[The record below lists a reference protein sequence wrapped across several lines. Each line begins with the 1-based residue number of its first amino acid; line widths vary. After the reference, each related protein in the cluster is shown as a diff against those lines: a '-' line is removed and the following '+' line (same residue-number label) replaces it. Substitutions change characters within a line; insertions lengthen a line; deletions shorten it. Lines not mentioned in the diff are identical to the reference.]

1 MSLINRIDELSSK
14 KNFRNAWFAIIT
26 VFFLVFIIVPTIY
39 VVFYGLADWQ
49 TISDRV
55 LGNPESMSLI
65 WSALFTSFLLAI
77 VVTVIDLIV
86 GLPMAWIMVRK
97 EFRGKHFLDTLID
110 MPLAFPTAALGFSI
124 GIFWGIPIEAP
135 VPPGALGFFT
145 DPFLIVLLLHIIFT
159 YPYMVRSLSAILEQI
174 DQSYEEAGMTLGA
187 SRFTAART
195 ITLPMFRAGLI
206 TGFILCFAR
215 SLSETGGTFIAL
227 STIGHADSFFTGPTL
242 IKYWKEIEGAANVEA
257 ELAMVSML
265 LIITAIVFLLLIK
278 YALSKVSIP
287 FDKVWPRWERVLSRG
302 LVPKAKDLLT
312 FLFMLIVVI
321 IPSFFIFAYLLV
333 PSPGQLD
340 WGGLID
346 ALIYSFF
353 VAGLVTLA
361 DIVLGVPMA
370 LYIARHKEARMAQ
383 LADSLVNVPLIV
395 PTTALGYSLA
405 LFWGGQD
412 IITNVTVLVIFA
424 HIAFTYP
431 LVVRNV
437 AGAVMEVDPSY
448 EEAARTLGAKPF
460 ATFRT
465 VLFPIVRSSVLAGA
479 ILAFTRS
486 LGETG
491 ATFAV
496 NPDANTMPVYIVNLV
511 ESGDFYLAAI
521 AAMVLI
527 MVSFVFMFGLHYIVK
542 GEGGRR

>member
-1 MSLINRIDELSSK
+1 
-14 KNFRNAWFAIIT
+14 
-26 VFFLVFIIVPTIY
+26 
-39 VVFYGLADWQ
+39 
-49 TISDRV
+49 
-55 LGNPESMSLI
+55 
-65 WSALFTSFLLAI
+65 
-77 VVTVIDLIV
+77 
-86 GLPMAWIMVRK
+86 
-97 EFRGKHFLDTLID
+97 
-110 MPLAFPTAALGFSI
+110 
-124 GIFWGIPIEAP
+124 
-135 VPPGALGFFT
+135 
-145 DPFLIVLLLHIIFT
+145 
-159 YPYMVRSLSAILEQI
+159 
-174 DQSYEEAGMTLGA
+174 
-187 SRFTAART
+187 
-195 ITLPMFRAGLI
+195 
-206 TGFILCFAR
+206 
-215 SLSETGGTFIAL
+215 
-227 STIGHADSFFTGPTL
+227 
-242 IKYWKEIEGAANVEA
+242 
-257 ELAMVSML
+257 
-265 LIITAIVFLLLIK
+265 
-278 YALSKVSIP
+278 
-287 FDKVWPRWERVLSRG
+287 
-302 LVPKAKDLLT
+302 
-312 FLFMLIVVI
+312 
-321 IPSFFIFAYLLV
+321 
-333 PSPGQLD
+333 
-340 WGGLID
+340 
-346 ALIYSFF
+346 
-353 VAGLVTLA
+353 
-361 DIVLGVPMA
+361 MA

-527 MVSFVFMFGLHYIVK
+527 MVSFVFMFGIHYIVK